1 MRRSFLGTRGCIVE
15 RSHDIDVMSD
25 GGRRQMPGAAIAV
38 LVIAGKRGGEGAV
51 RIAALARCSGAVDR
65 RADKRMPELEPS
77 AVDENEPRLLR
88 RLEPPLADAEGLRC
102 TRHHA
107 DVLRVVSSGDEQEAT
122 GLLRQPPNTLVKN
135 RLELLGHRQRLGQ
148 RLLAGQLRLR
158 QHRRQLDQSQRVA
171 TCSSHEAFAH
181 READPDGSTGE
192 QDAGRVRVKPRQRQ
206 RRNVG
211 GLERAHVSF
220 TGGEDERD
228 ALGVQAPRDE
238 PQRIR
243 RRCVQ
248 PMRVIDEAQHGPPL
262 RQLGEER
269 ETSREDE
276 EALVRI
282 ALLETESGANCRRL
296 GLRQSFHVVERRP

>member
-1 MRRSFLGTRGCIVE
+1 MRRSFLGTRGCLVE
-15 RSHDIDVMSD
+15 RSHDIDVMSNSS
-25 GGRRQMPGAAIAV
+25 RRQMPGPSIAV

-51 RIAALARCSGAVDR
+51 RIRGARPIRGAIDR
-65 RADKRMPELEPS
+65 RADKRVPELEPS

-102 TRHHA
+102 ARHHA
-107 DVLRVVSSGDEQEAT
+107 DVLRVVGGGDEQEVT
-122 GLLRQPPNTLVKN
+122 GLLRQPPNTLVKD

-148 RLLAGQLRLR
+148 RLLACQLRLR
-158 QHRRQLDQSQRVA
+158 QHGRQLDQSQCVA
-171 TCSSHEAFAH
+171 TCSSHEAFAY
-181 READPDGSTGE
+181 RSADPDCSSGE
-192 QDAGRVRVKPRQRQ
+192 QGAGRVRVEPRQRQ

-211 GLERAHVSF
+211 GLERAHVSL
-220 TGGEDERD
+220 TGSEDQRD
-228 ALGVQAPRDE
+228 ALGVQAPRNE

-243 RRCVQ
+243 GRCVQ
-248 PMRVIDEAQHGPPL
+248 PVRVIDETQHGSLL

-282 ALLETESGANCRRL
+282 AFLETESGANCRRL
-296 GLRQSFHVVERRP
+296 WLRQPFDVAKHRP